1 MQMVI
6 VLLQSLTGTV
16 YLSKK

>member
-6 VLLQSLTGTV
+6 VSLQSLTGTV